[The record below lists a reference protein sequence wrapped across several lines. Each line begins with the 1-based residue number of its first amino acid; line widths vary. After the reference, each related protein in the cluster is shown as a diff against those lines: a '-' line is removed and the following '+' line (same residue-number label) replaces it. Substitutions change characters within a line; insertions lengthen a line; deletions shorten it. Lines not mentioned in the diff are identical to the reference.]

1 VRTPV
6 DQPARDASG
15 RALPPPGPEDAAPAA
30 EPALA
35 AAVRAAAAGGRLEA
49 TLHDLVEAAVAH
61 ADATYGALGVL
72 TPDGR
77 RLDRFVIVGM
87 DESGQARIGRLPEGA
102 GILGLLVDHPV
113 PLRLDDLGTHA
124 ESVGFPEGHPPM
136 HSFLGVPVCV
146 RDAVF
151 GHLYLTEKRTGG
163 SFTAADEE
171 AVLALAAAA
180 GLAIENARLAEAAER
195 RRAWVQAA
203 TEVSTALLSGAEP
216 EAVLATVVART
227 ATLSGADR
235 AGVLVAQEGDAGA
248 LTIVAAAGPAARDLE
263 GVRIP
268 LQDTH
273 VGRVHSSGVGEL
285 VEDIRADPEGGR
297 HAEVAVEL
305 VRDYRSAVIVPLGPA
320 LGTIVCLRAV
330 DREPFDAEDLDAL
343 SAFAA
348 QAAVALELAR
358 SQRRERRLQVQADR
372 DRIARDL
379 HDHVV
384 QRLYATALALDRIAR
399 SLEDVDPYTSQRVAR
414 SVDELDATIA
424 QIRSSIF
431 GLHDGESAATGLGR
445 RLADVVRPATEGSG
459 VRPDLRL
466 RGDLDG
472 LPPTLTADLLAVVR
486 ELVSNVVRHAG
497 ATRVAVSVDAGDDP
511 GAEVRVVVT
520 DDGRGMPAVTVRS
533 GLANLAERAAW
544 HGGRLTTAGGP
555 AGTEVTWTVP
565 RPGGS

>member
-1 VRTPV
+1 MT
-6 DQPARDASG
+6 
-15 RALPPPGPEDAAPAA
+15 PPGPQGAPVAG

-35 AAVRAAAAGGRLEA
+35 AVVRAAAAGGRLEA
-49 TLHDLVEAAVAH
+49 TLHDLVEAAVSH
-61 ADATYGALGVL
+61 VDATYGALGVL

-87 DESGQARIGRLPEGA
+87 DESEQAGIGRLPEGA
-102 GILGLLVDHPV
+102 GILGLLVDRPV
-113 PLRLDDLGTHA
+113 PLRLDDLGGHPA
-124 ESVGFPEGHPPM
+124 SVGFPPGHPPM
-136 HSFLGVPVCV
+136 QSFLGVPVCV
-146 RDAVF
+146 RNAVF

-216 EAVLATVVART
+216 DAVLATVVARAT
-227 ATLSGADR
+227 ALSGADR

-248 LTIVAAAGPAARDLE
+248 LTIVAAAGPDARDLE
-263 GVRIP
+263 GVRVP
-268 LQDTH
+268 LEGLL
-273 VGRVHSSGVGEL
+273 VGRVHRSGVGEL
-285 VEDIRADPEGGR
+285 VEDINADPVRGE

-305 VRDYRSAVIVPLGPA
+305 VREYRSAVIVPLGPA
-320 LGTIVCLRAV
+320 LGTIVCLRLR

-399 SLEDVDPYTSQRVAR
+399 SLEDVDPSTTQRVAR

-520 DDGRGMPAVTVRS
+520 DDGRGLPAVTVRS

-555 AGTEVTWTVP
+555 AGTEVTWAVP
-565 RPGGS
+565 RPGHG